1 MFQLKTKQTLLI
13 LELHIVFS
21 KKLVLQHMMQIEN
34 VYCKTS
40 LEKLTISK
48 INFKGDFQIL
58 SVFLVLKLFCL
69 SFLACHAHK
78 DD

>member
-34 VYCKTS
+34 VYCETS
-40 LEKLTISK
+40 TGDKLTIS
-48 INFKGDFQIL
+48 
-58 SVFLVLKLFCL
+58 
-69 SFLACHAHK
+69 
-78 DD
+78 